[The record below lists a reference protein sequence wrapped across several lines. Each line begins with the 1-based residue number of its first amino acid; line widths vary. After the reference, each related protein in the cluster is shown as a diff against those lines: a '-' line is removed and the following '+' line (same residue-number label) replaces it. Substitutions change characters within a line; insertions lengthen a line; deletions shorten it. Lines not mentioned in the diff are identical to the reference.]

1 VDDNGTNRS
10 IIKQQLGAIG
20 ILVTCAASAAEALEE
35 LTLAARQDR
44 PYELAILDLHMPVM
58 NGLTLAKHI
67 RAAPAIRS
75 VPLMMLTSDRD
86 RDEAATAREL
96 DVKTFLVKPVRQ
108 ANLIRAVGEM
118 FGHVQTP
125 LGQEAAAQTKLRGR
139 VLVVEDNPTNQKVI
153 VLRLQKLGCRA
164 DVAQNGREAV
174 DASASVPYDVIL
186 MDCQMP
192 VMDGFEATAHIR
204 RRGGRRVPIIALTA
218 NAMEEDRERCLQA
231 GMDDYL
237 SKPVRSQELSEKL
250 SHWMQASPA
259 EEEHDD
265 SARSLHRFLT
275 SMEQEGIGREDID
288 VVLGSFL
295 GSSQKLMADVESAVM
310 AHDSDGLRT
319 AAHTLKGSSA
329 TVGLTSLAALAA
341 ELE

>member
-1 VDDNGTNRS
+1 
-10 IIKQQLGAIG
+10 
-20 ILVTCAASAAEALEE
+20 
-35 LTLAARQDR
+35 
-44 PYELAILDLHMPVM
+44 
-58 NGLTLAKHI
+58 
-67 RAAPAIRS
+67 
-75 VPLMMLTSDRD
+75 
-86 RDEAATAREL
+86 
-96 DVKTFLVKPVRQ
+96 
-108 ANLIRAVGEM
+108 M
-118 FGHVQTP
+118 FGHIQTP
-125 LGQEAAAQTKLRGR
+125 HGQEGAALPKLRGR

-153 VLRLQKLGCRA
+153 VLRLEKLGCRA

-174 DASASVPYDVIL
+174 DAVAVVAYDVIL

-237 SKPVRSQELSEKL
+237 SKPVRNQELSEKL
-250 SHWMQASPA
+250 SHWILASQA
-259 EEEHDD
+259 EEEQED
-265 SARSLHRFLT
+265 SARSLHRFLA

-288 VVLGSFL
+288 AVLGGFL
-295 GSSQKLMADVESAVM
+295 GSSQKLVADVESAVM
-310 AHDSDGLRT
+310 AHDGHGLRT

-341 ELE
+341 ELEKHEKAADWDGAARSLVLVRREYAAARQLVSAVMAAHTT